1 MYYIFFCII
10 GFIFGLLIS
19 YLADRFTTIYGTIT
33 VDDDMES
40 YFFKMS
46 TKDIKNPKNK
56 KVIFKIERKYDSQ

>member
-1 MYYIFFCII
+1 MYIVFYFI
-10 GFIFGLLIS
+10 GVIFGLLVS
-19 YLADRFTTIYGTIT
+19 YLVDRFTTIYGTII

-56 KVIFKIERKYDSQ
+56 RVIFKIERKDDSQ

>member
-1 MYYIFFCII
+1 MYILFYII
-10 GFIFGLLIS
+10 GFIFGLLAS
-19 YLADRFTTIYGTIT
+19 YLADRFTIIYGTII

-56 KVIFKIERKYDSQ
+56 KVIFKIERKNDSQ

>member
-1 MYYIFFCII
+1 MYYIFFCVI
-10 GFIFGLLIS
+10 GFIFGLLTS
-19 YLADRFTTIYGTIT
+19 YLADRFTTIYGTII

-56 KVIFKIERKYDSQ
+56 KVIFKIERKYNSQ